1 MGKIRNFMSMVAL
14 SATTL
19 SGPPIITS
27 YKDVEAIKKC
37 MK

>member
-1 MGKIRNFMSMVAL
+1 MGKIKDFMSMVAL

-19 SGPPIITS
+19 SKPPIITS
-27 YKDVEAIKKC
+27 YKDVEAVRKC